1 MCRKMRSWT
10 HKTLSLRILFLQQ
23 NRYHSSSQHICD
35 HLPMPNWK
43 LSPKGG
49 SGCLLLCQSPLSQ
62 AGNSW
67 RMMCSGSPSQSPF
80 TLLAV
85 PSASW
90 DEEHA
95 GPSLN
100 LLSPTVAWKSSCMHC
115 SIFVLPCCCSVVFQA
130 VLCSRCSQSH
140 MCFFAPSNDIFP
152 MKTVASTAFA
162 VFVKNTNPTLWF
174 SFQPSQK

>member
-35 HLPMPNWK
+35 HLPKPNWK

-67 RMMCSGSPSQSPF
+67 RMMCSDHLPRAPSHCWLSPVPRGMKSTLDQASTYSAPRLPGSPPACTAAFLFCHAAAQLFSKQF
-80 TLLAV
+80 CAADV
-85 PSASW
+85 PSPTCAF
-90 DEEHA
+90 
-95 GPSLN
+95 SLP
-100 LLSPTVAWKSSCMHC
+100 LMTFFPWK
-115 SIFVLPCCCSVVFQA
+115 Q
-130 VLCSRCSQSH
+130 
-140 MCFFAPSNDIFP
+140 
-152 MKTVASTAFA
+152 
-162 VFVKNTNPTLWF
+162 
-174 SFQPSQK
+174 